1 MVFWRNRKMDH
12 PVAKESQFGFIYNT
26 QEVDKYILYVK
37 KLEKKLNDSKRYSSN
52 QMWKESVSRG
62 HK

>member
-1 MVFWRNRKMDH
+1 MDH